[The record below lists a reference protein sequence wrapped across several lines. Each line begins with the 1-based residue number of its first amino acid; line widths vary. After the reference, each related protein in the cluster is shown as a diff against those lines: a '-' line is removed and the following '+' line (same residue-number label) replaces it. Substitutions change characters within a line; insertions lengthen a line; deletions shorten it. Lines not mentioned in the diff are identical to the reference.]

1 MGNRILL
8 LYNREKVQELTM
20 ESFMS
25 DSSNNYNQ
33 LIELSVLD
41 AYGLLEPIE
50 VDLFNRAFHEAPAA
64 IQEEIIQLQESLALD
79 DSLLPTEL
87 PSKALKQRVL
97 DAVADAADQEAKRL
111 APLALIGARSGASR
125 RNVPSSKQTIFWRTA
140 AMVLLGVS
148 VVLAMLAVDAQR
160 RVSNMALIAL
170 NSETSDALSQNT
182 GPGLSSFIGNPYC
195 YIKQLEREQGG
206 EPGYIRVAINERTG
220 QGYILAMDLKEGEAV
235 VINGTTPDGEV
246 IEIARITA
254 DSPIIGRAFELD
266 PAIGRTIVF
275 HAVDASTGN
284 RWV

>member
-1 MGNRILL
+1 
-8 LYNREKVQELTM
+8 M
-20 ESFMS
+20 ESFMD

-50 VDLFNRAFHEAPAA
+50 VDLFNRAFHEAPVA

-79 DSLLPTEL
+79 DSLLPTDL

-97 DAVADAADQEAKRL
+97 DAVTDAADQEAKRL

-125 RNVPSSKQTIFWRTA
+125 RDMTSSKQTLFWRTA

-170 NSETSDALSQNT
+170 NSDTSDVLSLNA

-246 IEIARITA
+246 IEVARITA
-254 DSPIIGRAFELD
+254 DSPIIGREFKLD
-266 PAIGRTIVF
+266 PAIGRTIMF
-275 HAVDASTGN
+275 HAVDASNGN